1 MKISG
6 TQPRFLLRFAS
17 LLLVS
22 VLIAG
27 CAGSRAYRDGNQLLN
42 GGRVEEGLAKLE
54 QAVQLEP
61 RNVEY
66 RITLATRRAQAVD
79 AALGV
84 AERAFADGRLT
95 EAETAYRRVQQIDSA
110 SPKARQG
117 LEALIVERRHRRIVT
132 DAESKFAGG
141 AAEDLDA
148 VLELLRPVLA
158 ENPNQREALNLKAR
172 VLEAKESREAPAAEL
187 AATFR
192 KPITL
197 EFRDAPLKAVFD
209 AIAKV
214 SGLNFFFDR
223 DIRPDLKATVLA
235 RNTSIEDAVRLVL
248 VTNQLEQRIL
258 SRNSVLI
265 YPNTPAK
272 LKDYQ
277 TMQVRTFYLANG
289 DVKAVSN
296 TLKTILKAQDLVVD
310 ERLGIII
317 MRDTAEVIRL
327 AEKLVNLQD
336 LSDPEVMLDVEVLE
350 VKRSRLTELGISWPS
365 QVGLTPLAKEGETLT
380 LEDLLHVNQSTT
392 QVTIDSAGAT
402 ARGQDDN
409 ADILANPRIRVR
421 NKDTARILIGDRV
434 PVITTTSTATG
445 FVSDSVTYVDVGL
458 KLEAEP
464 NVHLDGDVSIKLH
477 LEVSNLVREV
487 TSKAGT
493 LAYQIGTRTADTV
506 LRLKDGETQVLAG
519 LISDE
524 DRESANTVPGFG
536 DLPLLGRLFGTRRA
550 NRSRSEI
557 VLAITPRLLRT
568 IRRPDMVSA
577 EFESGTQNAI
587 GARSLTFASS
597 DPEPKEETPTQA
609 APAAA
614 PQVNSAPAMDA
625 PSAAPVSPAAASEAA
640 PATAPEQKSQQ
651 ESAAVAPGAAPKLT
665 WKLPEKIKAG
675 EQFTALLHITSEEK
689 LRGMP
694 MLLAFDPQALQVVTV
709 EEGDFLKQESGQ
721 SDFSSR
727 VDPIQGRVFVAA
739 VRQNSSG
746 HDAGVSGA
754 GTLLTVTFKAVRPA
768 DKVSV
773 QLLSVSPEP
782 QPATP
787 VSLPVAATLKIVP

>member
-1 MKISG
+1 MLRIAA
-6 TQPRFLLRFAS
+6 LLVTS
-17 LLLVS
+17 LLM
-22 VLIAG
+22 AG

-42 GGRVEEGLAKLE
+42 GGRIEEGLAKLE
-54 QAVQLEP
+54 QAVKLEP

-66 RITLATRRAQAVD
+66 RITLATRRAQAID
-79 AALGV
+79 AAVGA

-95 EAETAYRRVQQIDSA
+95 EAETAYRRVQQIDPPN
-110 SPKARQG
+110 PKARQG
-117 LEALIVERRHRRIVT
+117 LQALIVERRHRKLVT
-132 DAESKFAGG
+132 DAESRFAGG
-141 AAEDLDA
+141 GAEDLDA

-172 VLEAKESREAPAAEL
+172 VLEAKASREAPAAEL

-248 VTNQLEQRIL
+248 VTNQLEQRVL

-272 LKDYQ
+272 VKDYQ
-277 TMQVRTFYLANG
+277 TMQVRTFFLSNG

-317 MRDTAEVIRL
+317 MRDTADVIRL

-350 VKRSRLTELGISWPS
+350 VKRSRLTELGISWPT
-365 QVGLTPLAKEGETLT
+365 QVGLTPLAKNGETLT
-380 LEDLLHVNQSTT
+380 LEDLQHLNQSTT
-392 QVTIDSAGAT
+392 QVSIDSANAT
-402 ARGQDDN
+402 VRGQDDN

-506 LRLKDGETQVLAG
+506 LRLRDGETQVLAG

-524 DRESANTVPGFG
+524 DRESANTIPGLG
-536 DLPLLGRLFGTRRA
+536 DLPLLGRLFGSRRA

-568 IRRPDMVSA
+568 LRRPDMVSA

-597 DPEPKEETPTQA
+597 DPETKEDAPSPAVPA
-609 APAAA
+609 ASTRASGASVADVPAAA
-614 PQVNSAPAMDA
+614 PVPASTDR
-625 PSAAPVSPAAASEAA
+625 AAPVTA
-640 PATAPEQKSQQ
+640 PAPEQKLQQ
-651 ESAAVAPGAAPKLT
+651 GSAAEAPGSAPRLT

-689 LRGMP
+689 LRGLP
-694 MLLAFDPQALQVVTV
+694 MLLSFDPQALQVVTV
-709 EEGDFLKQESGQ
+709 EEGDFLKQDAGS

-739 VRQNSSG
+739 VRQNTSG

-768 DKVSV
+768 EKVQV

>member
-1 MKISG
+1 MLRIAA
-6 TQPRFLLRFAS
+6 LLVTS
-17 LLLVS
+17 LLM
-22 VLIAG
+22 AG

-42 GGRVEEGLAKLE
+42 GGRIEEGLAKLE
-54 QAVQLEP
+54 QAVKLEP

-66 RITLATRRAQAVD
+66 RITLATRRAQAID
-79 AALGV
+79 AAVGA

-95 EAETAYRRVQQIDSA
+95 EAETAYRRVQQIDPPN
-110 SPKARQG
+110 PKARQG
-117 LEALIVERRHRRIVT
+117 LQALIVERRHRRIVT
-132 DAESKFAGG
+132 DAESRFAGG
-141 AAEDLDA
+141 GAEDLDA

-172 VLEAKESREAPAAEL
+172 VLEAKASREAPAAEL

-248 VTNQLEQRIL
+248 VTNQLEQRVL

-272 LKDYQ
+272 VKDYQ
-277 TMQVRTFYLANG
+277 TMQVRTFFLSNG

-317 MRDTAEVIRL
+317 MRDTADVIRL

-350 VKRSRLTELGISWPS
+350 VKRSRLTELGISWPT
-365 QVGLTPLAKEGETLT
+365 QVGLTPLAKNGETLT
-380 LEDLLHVNQSTT
+380 LEDLQHLNQSTT
-392 QVTIDSAGAT
+392 QVSIDSANAT
-402 ARGQDDN
+402 VRGQDDN

-506 LRLKDGETQVLAG
+506 LRLRDGETQVLAG

-524 DRESANTVPGFG
+524 DRESANTIPGLG
-536 DLPLLGRLFGTRRA
+536 DLPLLGRLFGSRRA

-568 IRRPDMVSA
+568 LRRPDMVSA

-597 DPEPKEETPTQA
+597 DPETKEDAPSPAVPAASTQA
-609 APAAA
+609 SSASVADLPAAA
-614 PQVNSAPAMDA
+614 PVPASTDR
-625 PSAAPVSPAAASEAA
+625 AAPVTA
-640 PATAPEQKSQQ
+640 PAPEQKLQQ
-651 ESAAVAPGAAPKLT
+651 GSAAEAPGSAPRLT

-689 LRGMP
+689 LRGLP
-694 MLLAFDPQALQVVTV
+694 MLLSFDPQALQVVTV
-709 EEGDFLKQESGQ
+709 EEGDFLKQDAGS

-739 VRQNSSG
+739 VRQNTSG

-768 DKVSV
+768 EKVQV